1 MTTKQSIDEAMRVV
15 RNEERPALLAKE
27 EIEQLVSSPLPQA
40 TSSVMQPPTSHL
52 LHWTIG
58 GLALVATTAGI
69 VWLAGRSDTQQPPIE
84 QTQEQ
89 AVQSPSDRSDPDPAA
104 LPPSQERVAPA
115 AEPVSIATV
124 SPTPS
129 DLTRLGLSVS
139 GSQLQYRDGSSLVT
153 VTTSGISVVDEGGD
167 VSTAMVPRMVT
178 LFRQGTHFA
187 AWWDREDDAA
197 AQNLRLHATMPNDLV
212 PMKITLKDP
221 SSPMFREADVILW
234 YPAFRRG
241 LDQFK
246 QQSDAVG
253 AIGISSIYPNPLQ
266 HGEATLRVTFTQE
279 RSARVDVFDLQGA
292 TVLHLDQA
300 FVSAQG
306 ESSIRLPL
314 ETTVPTGMYLVVI
327 TTTAGERI
335 TQRLMIER

>member
-1 MTTKQSIDEAMRVV
+1 MTTKQTIDEATSVV
-15 RNEERPALLAKE
+15 RNEERPALLAQE
-27 EIEQLVSSPLPQA
+27 EIEQLVRSPLPQDP
-40 TSSVMQPPTSHL
+40 SFVMQPPMSHL
-52 LHWTIG
+52 LKWTIV

-69 VWLAGRSDTQQPPIE
+69 VWLTVPSDTQQPRIELSQEPI
-84 QTQEQ
+84 
-89 AVQSPSDRSDPDPAA
+89 VLSPTNRSDPDPAA
-104 LPPSQERVAPA
+104 PLPSQQRVAPA
-115 AEPVSIATV
+115 AEPVSLATV

-129 DLTRLGLSVS
+129 DLSTLGLSVS
-139 GSQLQYRDGSSLVT
+139 GSQLQYRDGTSLVT
-153 VTTSGISVVDEGGD
+153 VTTSGISVVDDGGD
-167 VSTAMVPRMVT
+167 VSTTMVPRMVT
-178 LFRQGTHFA
+178 LFRQSTHFA
-187 AWWDREDDAA
+187 AWWDREDDVA
-197 AQNLRLHATMPNDLV
+197 AQNLRLRATMPNDLV
-212 PMKITLKDP
+212 PVKITLKDP

-246 QQSDAVG
+246 QHSDAGG
-253 AIGISSIYPNPLQ
+253 AMSNSSIYPNPLQ

-292 TVLHLDQA
+292 TVLHIDQA
-300 FVSAQG
+300 FINEQG

-314 ETTVPTGMYLVVI
+314 ETTVPTGMYIVVT